1 MEVNAGTE
9 LQPFTSRYNSEQA
22 CMSKLSRT
30 YLLLHQIVSSPKLVY
45 FSATCS
51 NGIIVQSLRTAS
63 IDLPRTPRKEYFNSL
78 GSCFRSG

>member
-30 YLLLHQIVSSPKLVY
+30 YLLLHQIFSSPELVY
-45 FSATCS
+45 SQLP
-51 NGIIVQSLRTAS
+51 VQM
-63 IDLPRTPRKEYFNSL
+63 
-78 GSCFRSG
+78 G